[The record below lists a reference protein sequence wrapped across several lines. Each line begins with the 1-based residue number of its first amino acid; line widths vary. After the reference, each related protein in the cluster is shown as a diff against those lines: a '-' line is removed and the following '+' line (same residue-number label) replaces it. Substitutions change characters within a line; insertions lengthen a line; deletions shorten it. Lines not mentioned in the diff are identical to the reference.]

1 MNTGTNLDVSAKGP
15 SGYTYDGL
23 ISGGG
28 TGALIGDNA
37 NRATITG
44 NFIVGDAIGEICLVG
59 TMSPGNSSLGTLGTA
74 GDQIGHMNVT
84 GNLTL
89 SGELT
94 GTANTTVDR
103 LLMQLNAPTVNAN
116 TLGVFDG
123 TAAWLVANALPYLNG
138 AAGNLSGHDYIT
150 VGTTGNA
157 STGTI
162 DLNQY
167 GRVVVTDFGA
177 GNYAGGSV
185 FNLFDWVT
193 ALNLNGFTVIPTQTD
208 GSNDGTYDLDL
219 PTLTNGAKWDTSL
232 FASHGVVFII
242 PEPSRAV
249 LLLVG
254 LLGLFFRR
262 RRIHGL

>member
-1 MNTGTNLDVSAKGP
+1 
-15 SGYTYDGL
+15 
-23 ISGGG
+23 
-28 TGALIGDNA
+28 
-37 NRATITG
+37 
-44 NFIVGDAIGEICLVG
+44 
-59 TMSPGNSSLGTLGTA
+59 
-74 GDQIGHMNVT
+74 
-84 GNLTL
+84 
-89 SGELT
+89 
-94 GTANTTVDR
+94 
-103 LLMQLNAPTVNAN
+103 MQLNAPTVNAN